1 MTSRRIVITGLGL
14 VTSLGSDVKTVWDL
28 LHKGKSGVKKI
39 TRFDTSDL
47 DCKVGGQVIMKSEDE
62 NYIFDPAEF
71 IPEKDIKKM
80 DTFIHFGIAS
90 ATQAIND
97 SNILDYK
104 ALDYSR
110 VGVIVGSGIGGLP
123 FIEKTTIC
131 LHERGPKRISPFFI
145 PASLIN
151 LLSGHISMKYG
162 FAGVNDSIVTA
173 CATGAQAIGNA
184 ARVIKSGEADVIIAG
199 GAESALCRVGIAGF
213 SAIKALSTKFND
225 TPELAS
231 RPWDK
236 QRDGFVMGEGS
247 GIIVLENYEHAKKRG
262 AKIYAELLGYG
273 MTGDAYHITA
283 PHPEGKGGSR
293 AMQLALSNA
302 QLNPESIGYINA
314 HGTSTPIGDSTEIQ
328 AIKEVFKEHAYKIPI
343 SSTKSSIGHLLGAA
357 GSVEAIFSVL
367 AMNTGIAPPTL
378 NLHESSEDQRLNLVP
393 LKAQEHKIN
402 YCLSNSFGFGGINV
416 VLVLGKLT

>member
-1 MTSRRIVITGLGL
+1 MTVKRIVITGLGL
-14 VTSLGSDVKTVWDL
+14 VTSLGSDIKTVWDL
-28 LHKGKSGVKKI
+28 LCKGTSGIRKI
-39 TRFDTSDL
+39 SRFDTSDL
-47 DCKVGGQVIMKSEDE
+47 DCKIGGQITIKSESED
-62 NYIFDPAEF
+62 YIFDATEF
-71 IPEKDIKKM
+71 IPEKDIKKI
-80 DTFIHFGIAS
+80 DIFIQFGIAA

-97 SNILDYK
+97 SNLLDYK

-123 FIEKTTIC
+123 FIEKTAIC

-162 FAGVNDSIVTA
+162 FAGVSDSVVTA

-184 ARVIKSGEADVIIAG
+184 VRVIQSGEADVVIAG
-199 GAESALCRVGIAGF
+199 GAESALCRMGIAGF

-236 QRDGFVMGEGS
+236 QRDGFIMGEGS
-247 GIIVLENYEHAKKRG
+247 GIVVLEDYEHAKKRG
-262 AKIYAELLGYG
+262 AKIYGELLGYG
-273 MTGDAYHITA
+273 MTADAYHITA
-283 PHPEGKGGSR
+283 PHPEGKGGAK
-293 AMQLALSNA
+293 AMELALSSA
-302 QLNPESIGYINA
+302 QLSSESINYINA
-314 HGTSTPIGDSTEIQ
+314 HGTSTPLGDSIEIQ
-328 AIKEVFKEHAYKIPI
+328 AIKTVFKENIYKIPI

-357 GSVEAIFSVL
+357 GSVEAIFCIL

-378 NLHESSEDQRLNLVP
+378 NLYESSEDPKLNLVP
-393 LKAQEHKIN
+393 FNAQEHKIN
-402 YCLSNSFGFGGINV
+402 YCLSNSFGFGGVNV
-416 VLVLGKLT
+416 ALIFGNLT